1 MADMRAPRALPR
13 GRRAPGLCKASRFQ
27 GTSSRWCKSRA
38 ASRRA
43 MRPADKARRARIP
56 PVFDRGA
63 TPSPGM
69 QRSSNAAGLA
79 PRAARACGVPRL
91 GDLGSGMRSPESVG
105 GWTCATPA
113 DHPTGRL
120 TRLRSSTPS
129 FSSARRSASTPRLS
143 SGHRCRLLP
152 QPVSRGSTQSTN
164 AGRCHRL
171 RRSSNRL
178 DSNRALIHDIVALVG
193 HVPSSWPRLL
203 HAPCRK

>member
-1 MADMRAPRALPR
+1 MLVAYIWPICALLAPCPAGAALR
-13 GRRAPGLCKASRFQ
+13 DLCKASRFQ
-27 GTSSRWCKSRA
+27 GTSTRWCKSRA

-63 TPSPGM
+63 TRSPGM

-152 QPVSRGSTQSTN
+152 QPVSRGSPSTN
-164 AGRCHRL
+164 AAPL
-171 RRSSNRL
+171 SSARRQSSNRL
-178 DSNRALIHDIVALVG
+178 DS
-193 HVPSSWPRLL
+193 
-203 HAPCRK
+203 